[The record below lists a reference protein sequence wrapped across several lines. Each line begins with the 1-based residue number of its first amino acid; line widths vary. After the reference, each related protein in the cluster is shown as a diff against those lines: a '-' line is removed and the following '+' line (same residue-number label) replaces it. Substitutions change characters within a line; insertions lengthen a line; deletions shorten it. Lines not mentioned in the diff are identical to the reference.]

1 MHVFT
6 SPGLPAIRIGMR
18 HPSQITN
25 ILLDRDGT
33 IIYDRHYL
41 ADPGGVRLLPGA
53 VKGLEVLS
61 QAGCRLFLVTNQSGV
76 GRGFFS
82 LQDFY
87 RVQAALYVQLQA
99 FNIWIRDQAVCFHA
113 PEAACTCRKPAS
125 GLWTSLQARH
135 QLRANQTLMIGDK
148 ESDIAFARNAGLL
161 GSILISTSC
170 CRGQHKGSGPEQDC
184 EKPVNRHPAL
194 IAPDLEAAA
203 DWIVNIQN
211 SSS

>member
-1 MHVFT
+1 
-6 SPGLPAIRIGMR
+6 
-18 HPSQITN
+18 
-25 ILLDRDGT
+25 
-33 IIYDRHYL
+33 
-41 ADPGGVRLLPGA
+41 
-53 VKGLEVLS
+53 
-61 QAGCRLFLVTNQSGV
+61 
-76 GRGFFS
+76 
-82 LQDFY
+82 
-87 RVQAALYVQLQA
+87 
-99 FNIWIRDQAVCFHA
+99 
-113 PEAACTCRKPAS
+113 
-125 GLWTSLQARH
+125 
-135 QLRANQTLMIGDK
+135 MIGDK

>member
-1 MHVFT
+1 
-6 SPGLPAIRIGMR
+6 MR

-113 PEAACTCRKPAS
+113 PDAGCTCRKPAS